1 MGLDKEGA
9 TARLDYDP
17 ATNRVY
23 IEKVTDIE
31 ALHAA
36 NKKVLQR
43 QGQETG
49 GYHSGDGFR
58 AHVRKK
64 YGA

>member
-9 TARLDYDP
+9 TARLDYDA

-43 QGQETG
+43 EGQKSTT
-49 GYHSGDGFR
+49 YQSGDGFR